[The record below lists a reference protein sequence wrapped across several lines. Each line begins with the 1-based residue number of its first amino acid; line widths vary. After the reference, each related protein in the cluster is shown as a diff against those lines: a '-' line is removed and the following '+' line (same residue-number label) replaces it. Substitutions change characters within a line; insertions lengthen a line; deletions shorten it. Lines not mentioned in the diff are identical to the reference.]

1 MKQKSKFLVI
11 TLPFTIILT
20 GLVIY
25 QYGFL
30 KIRQEQASIEEMK
43 TFKIKSLKKYMAMVA
58 RKPQLEKKLIRLKE
72 TREADNSKIID
83 GQTIA
88 LAAASLQNAVKG
100 IITARGGTIYSE
112 RVEKP
117 EDYNNFKKISITID
131 MSMPDTR
138 ALGDT
143 LYSIETQTPFFVI
156 KEFDARVKNYR
167 DPKELL
173 VKLKVSAITDVR

>member
-1 MKQKSKFLVI
+1 MRHKSKILVI
-11 TLPFTIILT
+11 ALPFTLILL

-25 QYGFL
+25 EYGFL
-30 KIRQEQASIEEMK
+30 RIRDERASIEEIK
-43 TFKIKSLKKYMAMVA
+43 TFKTKSLEKYMAMVA
-58 RKPQLEKKLIRLKE
+58 RKPQLEKKLIWLKE
-72 TREADNSKIID
+72 TREADSRKIID

-88 LAAASLQNAVKG
+88 LAAASLQNTVKG
-100 IITARGGTIYSE
+100 IITASGGTIYSE

-117 EDYNNFKKISITID
+117 VDYNNFKMVSITID

-138 ALGDT
+138 ALDDT
-143 LYSIETQTPFFVI
+143 LYAIETQTPFLVI

-173 VKLKVSAITDVR
+173 VKLKVSAITAAR

>member
-1 MKQKSKFLVI
+1 VKHKSKILII
-11 TLPFTIILT
+11 TLPFTLILL

-25 QYGFL
+25 EYGFS
-30 KIRQEQASIEEMK
+30 KVREERASIEEMK
-43 TFKIKSLKKYMAMVA
+43 TFKTKSLAKHMAMVA
-58 RKPQLEKKLIRLKE
+58 RKPQLEKKLALLKGI
-72 TREADNSKIID
+72 READNRKIVD

-88 LAAASLQNAVKG
+88 LAAASLQNIVKG

-117 EDYNNFKKISITID
+117 GDYGNFKTISVTID

-143 LYSIETQTPFFVI
+143 LYDLESQTPFLI
-156 KEFDARVKNYR
+156 MKEFDSRVKNYR
-167 DPKELL
+167 EPKDLQ
-173 VKLKVSAITDVR
+173 VKLRLSAITAAK